1 MFTFN
6 FAKAQDADLCKYFK
20 YCRGSSEGRG
30 NKSIPSSASSG
41 NLNPGNV
48 SNVKGFGIEAIY
60 QDNNSLGVDLVT
72 GNGKIGALVSP
83 TLENSFFGNRSIE
96 IDELFLARKISR
108 KQYRTKKIN
117 LAFGAKLLAKKN
129 VDLSLGISLKRN
141 PDIKKINPGLGLT
154 ARLFFLNLGAYVY
167 QDDVKINLDN
177 YINPYSQVLYSTIYN
192 SSTYQEKFL
201 VKTYTIGT
209 RIYNLT
215 LDYGVIDTRYK
226 FYNDTTKVALYSAS
240 LAFKKLLFNFAL
252 RNEESS
258 NMDIYKNG
266 LIINRKKSNRYY
278 GIDYLVNKYLVTGLQ
293 YNYFLL
299 DEVSA
304 KLTLFF

>member
-1 MFTFN
+1 M
-6 FAKAQDADLCKYFK
+6 
-20 YCRGSSEGRG
+20 
-30 NKSIPSSASSG
+30 
-41 NLNPGNV
+41 
-48 SNVKGFGIEAIY
+48 
-60 QDNNSLGVDLVT
+60 
-72 GNGKIGALVSP
+72 
-83 TLENSFFGNRSIE
+83 
-96 IDELFLARKISR
+96 
-108 KQYRTKKIN
+108 
-117 LAFGAKLLAKKN
+117 
-129 VDLSLGISLKRN
+129 
-141 PDIKKINPGLGLT
+141 
-154 ARLFFLNLGAYVY
+154 
-167 QDDVKINLDN
+167 KINLDN
-177 YINPYSQVLYSTIYN
+177 YINPYSQVLYSSIYN

-201 VKTYTIGT
+201 VKTYTVGT

-278 GIDYLVNKYLVTGLQ
+278 GIDYLVNKYLVTGVQ